1 MGRTVRKARVDLT
14 AAVESAA
21 QQYDLTPAEAK
32 VLTAVIAAGGGVDAV
47 ATMLGL
53 SRSTIK
59 THLEHVFKKTGTR
72 RQAGLVKLIAG
83 FDGPLD
89 IDDQN

>member
-1 MGRTVRKARVDLT
+1 MRKVRVDLT

-32 VLTAVIAAGGGVDAV
+32 VLAAVIQAGGGVEAV
-47 ATMLGL
+47 AARLGV

-59 THLEHVFKKTGTR
+59 THLERVFKKTGIR
-72 RQAGLVKLIAG
+72 RQAGLVKLLFADSG
-83 FDGPLD
+83 DARD
-89 IDDQN
+89 TDEQS